1 PWRSFDRW
9 KDAASKG
16 EWAPARPRCLPTS
29 RARLAHRELVGQ
41 RARHVRAGALTRLA
55 VAFRQQLLTGRDERY
70 ARDAEL
76 FSQESGRG
84 HLLPASEPAPQD
96 RIAKSVIDLPM

>member
-1 PWRSFDRW
+1 RVAREQPRPDMCWEMLERGLTDRERTLAEHPWRSFDRW

-41 RARHVRAGALTRLA
+41 RARHVRAGALTRLD
-55 VAFRQQLLTGRDERY
+55 VAFRQQLLIGRDERY

-76 FSQESGRG
+76 F
-84 HLLPASEPAPQD
+84 
-96 RIAKSVIDLPM
+96 